1 MYKRIGMLLDTHYN
15 TVLNWS
21 NQDRLVIQFFKKY
34 FTKHDI
40 QEFIDT
46 KKITWLE
53 NRRDPNALL
62 KILTPSAHMANRF
75 AEYIIDKHSIINI
88 SAVVEYLGANNDEEF
103 MPHKFLQQI
112 AKIEAEDPV
121 AFSKEYKKM
130 CEFMMSLSKTD
141 IAFLNY
147 ILKNEFNETDSLAK
161 KYGYPN
167 LEIFNINVATSNKFG
182 FAKSNS
188 LISSAWKSYA
198 QAHREP
204 NWNLKLFKEELEKE
218 IQSLGA

>member
-1 MYKRIGMLLDTHYN
+1 MKKRIGELLDTHYN
-15 TVLNWS
+15 TVLNWARE
-21 NQDRLVIQFFKKY
+21 DRLVIQFFYKY

-75 AEYIIDKHSIINI
+75 AEYLIDKHSIINI
-88 SAVVEYLGANNDEEF
+88 SSVVEYLGVSDGEDF

-112 AKIEAEDPV
+112 AKIEVEDTV

-130 CEFMMSLSKTD
+130 CEFVMSLAKTD
-141 IAFLNY
+141 VAFLNY
-147 ILKNEFNETDSLAK
+147 ILKNEFNEADSLAK

-167 LEIFNINVATSNKFG
+167 LEIFNINVATNNRFG
-182 FAKSNS
+182 FDKAKS
-188 LISSAWKSYA
+188 LVSSAWKSYA

-204 NWNLKLFKEELEKE
+204 NWNLKLFKEALQKE
-218 IQSLGA
+218 IKTQS